1 MNAMG
6 GAVSKNVGIAGSLEE
21 ALERGTMICGASA
34 VNAVPAPSPRSSQ
47 ARLGKSS

>member
-21 ALERGTMICGASA
+21 ALPLAFPEEALA
-34 VNAVPAPSPRSSQ
+34 
-47 ARLGKSS
+47 